1 MKYSHFGIAIVL
13 SACLAGGATVAAQTA
28 SSTASKP
35 QTTAPKTPKAAK
47 ASSTVK
53 LTGCLEH
60 DTTAT
65 PGAKAAASSTYKLS
79 HLDAQAWKTALGTSS
94 TMLGATD
101 LTTLNDVQVKAGT
114 GVDLKAHVDH
124 KVELTGKV
132 SEPAAKAGA
141 TTTPVLQATSLKMIS
156 TSCQ

>member
-1 MKYSHFGIAIVL
+1 MKYSHFSIAIVL
-13 SACLAGGATVAAQTA
+13 SACLAGGAAVAAQTA
-28 SSTASKP
+28 SSTAPKP
-35 QTTAPKTPKAAK
+35 QTTAPKTPKPT
-47 ASSTVK
+47 ASPTVK

-60 DTTAT
+60 DTAAT
-65 PGAKAAASSTYKLS
+65 PGAKAAASSMYKLS

-94 TMLGATD
+94 AMLGATD

-114 GVDLKAHVDH
+114 GVDLNAHVDH

-141 TTTPVLQATSLKMIS
+141 TTTPVLQATSLKMVS

>member
-1 MKYSHFGIAIVL
+1 
-13 SACLAGGATVAAQTA
+13 
-28 SSTASKP
+28 
-35 QTTAPKTPKAAK
+35 
-47 ASSTVK
+47 
-53 LTGCLEH
+53 
-60 DTTAT
+60 
-65 PGAKAAASSTYKLS
+65 
-79 HLDAQAWKTALGTSS
+79 
-94 TMLGATD
+94 MLGATD